1 MNGNGFAAHRHE
13 ENDVAAMER
22 PDNGAA
28 SAGRQGPIVVLVAAL
43 LALGGSALY
52 TARTYVFSYDDKVV
66 TYDDDFDKGL
76 ADYSPSRLAQD
87 GPKAEFHGGVEAVE
101 ADGLSVVQVASEH
114 AIFTRALIPVNPR
127 RKYELSARVRVTRK
141 DPIFGGSTIYLGL
154 VMYDAAGKEIASPS
168 GGYRYVAANAVK
180 VSEKQGWVVL
190 SGVVQGQG
198 DTPDTFE
205 RGTAFIRPVMI
216 VNQGN
221 PQAVSQVDKLQFGL
235 ADTE

>member
-1 MNGNGFAAHRHE
+1 M
-13 ENDVAAMER
+13 
-22 PDNGAA
+22 
-28 SAGRQGPIVVLVAAL
+28 
-43 LALGGSALY
+43 
-52 TARTYVFSYDDKVV
+52 
-66 TYDDDFDKGL
+66 
-76 ADYSPSRLAQD
+76 
-87 GPKAEFHGGVEAVE
+87 
-101 ADGLSVVQVASEH
+101 
-114 AIFTRALIPVNPR
+114 
-127 RKYELSARVRVTRK
+127 
-141 DPIFGGSTIYLGL
+141 
-154 VMYDAAGKEIASPS
+154 
-168 GGYRYVAANAVK
+168 K

>member
-1 MNGNGFAAHRHE
+1 M
-13 ENDVAAMER
+13 
-22 PDNGAA
+22 
-28 SAGRQGPIVVLVAAL
+28 
-43 LALGGSALY
+43 
-52 TARTYVFSYDDKVV
+52 